1 MQTIE
6 AAVLVP
12 LGLGLVIL
20 LLMLTFFL
28 HDRTV
33 LEAEYAGIMLEWQ
46 QNANYLKKE
55 GEESREAI
63 GKGTLI
69 TQVDVTE
76 ESLGS
81 VIGRIRTEETRR
93 VFQRGLSLWSIGN
106 VDESSRTAITWIK
119 IDAFWLKRIWRA
131 SEFG

>member
-6 AAVLVP
+6 ATVLVP

-46 QNANYLKKE
+46 QNTNDLRKE
-55 GEESREAI
+55 GKESEEVI

-69 TQVDVTE
+69 TQVDVTGE
-76 ESLGS
+76 AYGSL
-81 VIGRIRTEETRR
+81 VGRITAEETRR
-93 VFQRGLSLWSIGN
+93 IFRRGLSLWSIET
-106 VDESSRTAITWIK
+106 VDESRRTEITWIK